1 MLFFFHPNLIT
12 ADLLYLWTRINRLI
26 WSHML
31 MCVVLIW
38 IIKWQQVLKIYSH
51 SSKMLFFRNT
61 STHYHVFVWCITLN
75 ATLTRLLHQPGRLSK
90 AHKEKEKEK
99 EREEQKRREERER
112 SSGYEDKR
120 KSSERDRGKD
130 ERKRKH
136 RESSQDRFVSIQR
149 QQCNNRLFI
158 CPFTHI

>member
-1 MLFFFHPNLIT
+1 MLTVHSHP
-12 ADLLYLWTRINRLI
+12 
-26 WSHML
+26 
-31 MCVVLIW
+31 
-38 IIKWQQVLKIYSH
+38 
-51 SSKMLFFRNT
+51 SKLVFFRNT
-61 STHYHVFVWCITLN
+61 LPHFKGHYHVFVWCITLK
-75 ATLTRLLHQPGRLSK
+75 AALTRCLHQPGRLSK

-136 RESSQDRFVSIQR
+136 RESSQDRFVFIQR

-158 CPFTHI
+158 CPVTRIFFILSSQQYFFIYAHWLLCQHMK

>member
-1 MLFFFHPNLIT
+1 MLTVH
-12 ADLLYLWTRINRLI
+12 
-26 WSHML
+26 
-31 MCVVLIW
+31 
-38 IIKWQQVLKIYSH
+38 SH
-51 SSKMLFFRNT
+51 SSKLVFFRKT
-61 STHYHVFVWCITLN
+61 WTHFYGHYHVFVWCITLK
-75 ATLTRLLHQPGRLSK
+75 ATLTRFLHQPGRLSK
-90 AHKEKEKEK
+90 AHKEKEKAK

-136 RESSQDRFVSIQR
+136 RESSQNRFVFIQR

-158 CPFTHI
+158 CPFTHFYFFLSYAHSNIFSFLLIGYCAGI

>member
-1 MLFFFHPNLIT
+1 
-12 ADLLYLWTRINRLI
+12 
-26 WSHML
+26 
-31 MCVVLIW
+31 
-38 IIKWQQVLKIYSH
+38 
-51 SSKMLFFRNT
+51 MLFFRIT
-61 STHYHVFVWCITLN
+61 STHFYGHYHVFVWCITLK

-136 RESSQDRFVSIQR
+136 TESSQDRFVSIQR
-149 QQCNNRLFI
+149 Q
-158 CPFTHI
+158 